1 MKDQSTFQIIKNIL
15 IALAIINLVLLFVFQ
30 YELPSFFQHK
40 LDERKEATTSTVQ
53 VDRSLS
59 IHFPEED
66 FIYDGSEDLDLT
78 DGVTITD
85 DAGTEVVAELYA
97 SVSAGDNTDQKIVTY
112 TANDTQ
118 GNTVTATRTL
128 TLQNYKGPSI
138 TIDSTPP
145 TITDTQLN
153 EILTIFQDN
162 TAVQAFDGF
171 DKDITSALTSSY
183 TFTDETASEIE
194 VTFSVTNMFE
204 ESAEE
209 TIVLPIKRTKPLI
222 VLNQT
227 SVTVPR
233 SGSFDPISYVASA
246 TNEEAKDLKDMIV
259 LEGEVDLQTAGTYTL
274 TYTLQDTDQEQADPV
289 TLEVTVE

>member
-1 MKDQSTFQIIKNIL
+1 MNESSTFQIIKKIL
-15 IALAIINLVLLFVFQ
+15 IALAVINLILLFVFQ

-40 LDERKEATTSTVQ
+40 LDEHREATSSTASTTQ
-53 VDRSLS
+53 VDSSLN

-66 FIYDGSEDLDLT
+66 FIYDGNEDLNLT
-78 DGVTITD
+78 NGVTITD
-85 DAGTEVVAELYA
+85 GTGAIVEAELYA
-97 SVSAGDNTDQKIVTY
+97 SVSAGDNSDQKIVTY
-112 TANDTQ
+112 TASDTQ

-138 TIDSTPP
+138 TIKPDTL

-153 EILTIFQDN
+153 EILTIFQGN
-162 TAVQAFDGF
+162 GAVQAFDGF

-183 TFTDETASEIE
+183 KFTNDTASEIE

-209 TIVLPIKRTKPLI
+209 SIVLPIKRTKPLI
-222 VLNQT
+222 VMNQT

-246 TNEEAKDLKDMIV
+246 TNEDGKDLRDKIT

-274 TYTLQDTDQEQADPV
+274 TYTLQDTDRGKRQIF
-289 TLEVTVE
+289 LRIS